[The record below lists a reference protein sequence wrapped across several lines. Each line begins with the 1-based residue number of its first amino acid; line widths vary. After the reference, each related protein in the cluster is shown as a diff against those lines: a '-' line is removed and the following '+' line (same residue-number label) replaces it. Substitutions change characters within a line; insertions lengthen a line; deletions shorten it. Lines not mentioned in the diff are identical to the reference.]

1 MKLRSGL
8 VIGDSPHGA
17 ATTYE
22 DGGQFRTTSPSTS
35 LTTLR
40 MAASLIP
47 SLSGYV
53 PFANVPDIILD
64 LVYQGRM
71 DLLLEDKN
79 KGAVLVT
86 EEERL
91 EEMLN
96 VVKLVDP
103 TAGREM
109 ELIVAAAREPVG
121 LSTPRE
127 LQLIKDRIN
136 SAIR

>member
-8 VIGDSPHGA
+8 VIGDSSHTA
-17 ATTYE
+17 AYE
-22 DGGQFRTTSPSTS
+22 GGGQFSTTPPATS

-40 MAASLIP
+40 MAASRIP
-47 SLSGYV
+47 SLCGYV
-53 PFANVPDIILD
+53 QFASVPEIILD

-79 KGAVLVT
+79 RGAVLVT

-91 EEMLN
+91 EELLN

-109 ELIVAAAREPVG
+109 ELIAAAAKEPTG

-127 LQLIKDRIN
+127 LQLMQDRIN
-136 SAIR
+136 SAVR